1 MPALQHVA
9 MALLL
14 GQKNVM
20 MGIMTMGMDAL
31 LIVLWKQEWSVSMMI
46 CMDLS
51 NVLAQDVRKVFW
63 GLRVHCATQA
73 FI

>member
-1 MPALQHVA
+1 
-9 MALLL
+9 
-14 GQKNVM
+14 